1 MRPRDMLHADITSK
15 IIEACFEVA
24 NELGS
29 GFVESVYEKALVI
42 ALREKGLK
50 VDSQVLLKVT
60 FRGQCV
66 GDFFA
71 DLVVEDKIVVE
82 LKAAKE
88 LSPVHQAQVI
98 NYLNATGF
106 DVALLVNFGA
116 PKLEW
121 KRLHRKAQL
130 RPDLKP
136 DGQDMRD
143 NADSDKHPVNP
154 VHPC

>member
-1 MRPRDMLHADITSK
+1 MRRRDMLHADITSK

-29 GFVESVYEKALVI
+29 GFVESVYENALVI
-42 ALREKGLK
+42 ALREKELK
-50 VDSQVLLKVT
+50 VERQVPLKVT

-66 GDFFA
+66 GDFVA
-71 DLVVEDKIVVE
+71 DIVVEDKVLIE

-98 NYLNATGF
+98 NYLNATGL
-106 DVALLVNFGA
+106 DVALLVNFGG

-121 KRLHRKAQL
+121 KRLHRKTQ
-130 RPDLKP
+130 
-136 DGQDMRD
+136 
-143 NADSDKHPVNP
+143 
-154 VHPC
+154 